1 MKHVRNFKVMV
12 DHCYKGLP
20 STRSPAGEFRI
31 EYTFGSNRVTSA
43 GNSISWQRMK
53 KSVNLA
59 PSPSEEIEEK
69 MKEAMKS
76 SGFFALL
83 QEAAENLYFKDG
95 VVYFPDR
102 IDGFPEFTFVF
113 VRDNSTFVWH

>member
-1 MKHVRNFKVMV
+1 MV
-12 DHCYKGLP
+12 DHCYKGFP

-43 GNSISWQRMK
+43 GNSISCQRMK

-83 QEAAENLYFKDG
+83 QEAAENLYLKDG
-95 VVYFPDR
+95 AVYFPDR